1 MSKYSLIEPYR
12 KVIFLIVAAMLL
24 LSILPLPYGYY
35 SLLRLVVTI
44 SSILGILIFNKEGD
58 SKAVICL
65 GFIGILFNPFIPIH
79 LDRMVWAPIDII
91 SAIYFYY
98 LSRISGE
105 KYGK

>member
-1 MSKYSLIEPYR
+1 MDKYSLIKPYQ
-12 KVIFLIVAAMLL
+12 KMVFLIAAVMLL

-44 SSILGILIFNKEGD
+44 SSILGILIFYKEGD
-58 SKAVICL
+58 SKAVFCL
-65 GFIGILFNPFIPIH
+65 GFICLLFNPFIPIH

-98 LSRISGE
+98 LSTISGE